1 MLFWAGDVLVPTP
14 IKHATRR
21 IRVAV
26 AAALMLSGCS
36 SFGKQAPSAT
46 FDLTAPQAFSGR
58 SAAARRGVLAVEVPS
73 AIQTLDSNRIVA
85 RVGSQITY
93 VPAAQWSDTLPSLVQ
108 TRLVQAFENS
118 GRIASVSRTQDRITG
133 DYQLLTEIRAFEVVV
148 QGATSTARIEIAAK
162 IVDKDGRVR
171 SGRVF
176 RGSAPAGAVTG
187 PVAANGLNAALGGVL
202 VDIVGWASGQ
212 V

>member
-1 MLFWAGDVLVPTP
+1 MLTP
-14 IKHATRR
+14 IKPAAARHLG
-21 IRVAV
+21 VAV
-26 AAALMLSGCS
+26 AAALLLGGCS

-46 FDLTAPQAFSGR
+46 FDLSAPRQMGARTAV
-58 SAAARRGVLAVEVPS
+58 RRGVLAVEVPS

-93 VPAAQWSDTLPSLVQ
+93 VPAAQWADTLPSLVQ

-118 GRIASVSRTQDRITG
+118 GRIASVSRTQDRIAG

-148 QGATSTARIEIAAK
+148 SGATSTASIEIAAK

-171 SGRVF
+171 AGRVF
-176 RGSAPAGAVTG
+176 QGSAPAGAVSG
-187 PVAANGLNAALGGVL
+187 PVSATALNNALAGVL
-202 VDIVGWASGQ
+202 TSMVSWASGQ

>member
-1 MLFWAGDVLVPTP
+1 MPIP
-14 IKHATRR
+14 IKHAAARR
-21 IRVAV
+21 LGV
-26 AAALMLSGCS
+26 AAAAALLLAGCS

-46 FDLTAPQAFSGR
+46 FDLTAPHGFSGKGGV
-58 SAAARRGVLAVEVPS
+58 RRGVLAVEVPS

-118 GRIASVSRTQDRITG
+118 GRIASVSRTQDRIAG

-171 SGRVF
+171 AGRVF
-176 RGSAPAGAVTG
+176 QGQGPAGAVTG
-187 PVAANGLNAALGGVL
+187 PVAANGLNAALAGVL
-202 VDIVGWASGQ
+202 VEMVGWASGQ